1 MRLKLSAGTGAALT
15 WTKSSHSSND
25 SPDCVE
31 VATTPGRV
39 HVRDSKKTDGPRL
52 AFEPGSWS
60 AFVSH
65 AVTR

>member
-1 MRLKLSAGTGAALT
+1 MSLKLSTGTGAALT

-31 VATTPGRV
+31 VAAAPGRV
-39 HVRDSKKTDGPRL
+39 HVRDSKNVTGPTL
-52 AFEPGSWS
+52 AVAPDAWS
-60 AFVSH
+60 AFVTH